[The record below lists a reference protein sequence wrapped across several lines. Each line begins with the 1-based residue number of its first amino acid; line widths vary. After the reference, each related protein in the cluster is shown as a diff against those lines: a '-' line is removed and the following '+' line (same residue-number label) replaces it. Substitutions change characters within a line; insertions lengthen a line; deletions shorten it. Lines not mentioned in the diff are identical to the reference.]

1 MLSTGFF
8 GTGFVPVHV
17 ESASVPAVGMMV
29 PGATVMFLVYVPAGA
44 ADSGVSHVLSCP
56 LEVEGLTSAATDRLQ
71 PAAESVYTEAASA
84 SVKLTVP
91 VIWLRLITGSAPAE
105 LYLQPGHEMI
115 GVAV

>member
-17 ESASVPAVGMMV
+17 DSARFPAVGMTV
-29 PGATVMFLVYVPAGA
+29 PGATVMFFVYVPAGA
-44 ADSGVSHVLSCP
+44 ADSGGSHVLSWP
-56 LEVEGLTSAATDRLQ
+56 LEVDGLTSADTERLQ

-91 VIWLRLITGSAPAE
+91 VIWLRLIRGSAPRE
-105 LYLQPGHEMI
+105 LS
-115 GVAV
+115 